1 MRWRYWRC
9 EVCWHFETPLLRE
22 WSRVSGG
29 DESMESWWRS
39 LELFSPLPVASQE
52 PLPFVPSLSHS
63 FARLAPLA
71 PHSRSLIS
79 ASLFDP
85 PPPNSHHHD
94 TLYHYLHTHCDFS
107 RVFSEP
113 PRLCYYSYHTHTRK
127 MAHRVS
133 QLACV
138 FVLVALMTI
147 SLAPSTMTQAPCGQ
161 PCQNSNQCGGT
172 CTWCNNGVCSRG
184 KPCNSPVRIT
194 RDHTRTRACLTR

>member
-1 MRWRYWRC
+1 MRVWKVGGGASSFLCLRFFHLCQLPLKSRSPW
-9 EVCWHFETPLLRE
+9 LLR
-22 WSRVSGG
+22 SPT
-29 DESMESWWRS
+29 RS
-39 LELFSPLPVASQE
+39 LASHPSHLTHARSSQLASSTPPLRTLTITILSTTISIPTVIFLE
-52 PLPFVPSLSHS
+52 FLNPLG
-63 FARLAPLA
+63 FA
-71 PHSRSLIS
+71 
-79 ASLFDP
+79 
-85 PPPNSHHHD
+85 
-94 TLYHYLHTHCDFS
+94 TTHTI
-107 RVFSEP
+107 
-113 PRLCYYSYHTHTRK
+113 HTRK